1 VVREQPTGAEPPER
15 GADPQPSTAAD
26 DEEESEVLAVKGS
39 PARTDQGEPARG
51 VSSAPSYERATAEA
65 ASIALRS
72 QPASVRLARRFVR
85 AWMGNMAAS
94 RLGEDAQ
101 LAVSELV
108 TNAIRHSVVSA
119 LHISWVEGCVRLE
132 VDDHGGD
139 EPKPVRTPKATS
151 LSGRGLLIVDQIASR
166 WGYESLPGG
175 GKRVWCELC
184 PDDTP

>member
-15 GADPQPSTAAD
+15 GADAPSSEA
-26 DEEESEVLAVKGS
+26 DEEEPEGLAVKGS
-39 PARTDQGEPARG
+39 TGTDPGEAPRG
-51 VSSAPSYERATAEA
+51 AGPQSDERATTEA

-85 AWMGNMAAS
+85 AWLGDGVPS
-94 RLGEDAQ
+94 RLGDDAQ

-119 LHISWVEGCVRLE
+119 LHVSRVGDCVRLE

-139 EPKPVRTPKATS
+139 EPRPVRTPRAAS

-166 WGYESLPGG
+166 WGYEALPGG

-184 PDDTP
+184 PDER